1 MCSGKYPEPNESGSL
16 EAWCPPGPRVCQFC
30 LHSQPSITESK
41 ERRGPILCY
50 TRSSS
55 PHPKPDRHTLR
66 CSRTR
71 GNLASELVVVLQRSS
86 FSLSL
91 SRAKTHISPNPIPHH
106 LTNIGCIYW
115 LCSIPQQPLHFKTA
129 CSPTKGNVLFI
140 WCLLTDHFHAQRKVK
155 AQPGREDEMTAE
167 ILK

>member
-91 SRAKTHISPNPIPHH
+91 SLEQRHTSL
-106 LTNIGCIYW
+106 LT
-115 LCSIPQQPLHFKTA
+115 P
-129 CSPTKGNVLFI
+129 SPTILQTLVVYTGYAVSPSNH
-140 WCLLTDHFHAQRKVK
+140 C
-155 AQPGREDEMTAE
+155 
-167 ILK
+167 ILKLLVVLQRETYSLSGAC